1 MINEKIDG
9 LKLKNM
15 LLGGIVAL
23 KNNADTVN
31 DLNVFP
37 VPDGD
42 TGYNMLKTLEGGVN
56 ELAKQQVET
65 VFEVMNAF
73 SKGALLGA
81 RGNSGVILSQIVK
94 GWQLGFENQTEV
106 TLENL
111 KNAFEKGVETS
122 YKAVEKPV
130 EGTIL
135 TVYREATEYAVS
147 KITNDTSVEEFLKNH
162 YEQAL
167 KTLAKTKEILPVLAE
182 ADVIDSGGAGYTYFI
197 EGVLR
202 ALTGEE
208 VSLTVDDFGT
218 SKQEEINLDLFTRD
232 SEMVYGYCTEFILR
246 LQTKK
251 VNVEEFD
258 IAVIT
263 DYLKSIGGNSIVAYK
278 MGDVVK
284 VHVHTLTPGLIL
296 TKCQEYGEF
305 LTLKIENMT
314 LQHNEVTEKKVEKK
328 HKKVAVVAVVSGS
341 GMKQI
346 FEELGAD
353 AVIDGG
359 QTSNP
364 SSGDFVKAFES
375 LNADNIIVLPNNSNV
390 FLSAKQA
397 EDIYKDA
404 KIYVVHTK
412 TMQQGYVAMS
422 VFNENEDVEMQLND
436 INGAISGVDS
446 IEVTYAIR
454 NATVN
459 GVTVQKDEFMAIC
472 DGELSAT
479 GKNAVEA
486 VVNAL
491 KNHEDI
497 ENKELLTLFTG
508 EDATKK
514 EIDELLDILEEE
526 FPDLECVTYE
536 GGQKVYK
543 FLISLE

>member
-23 KNNADTVN
+23 KNNADTIN

-56 ELAKQQVET
+56 ELAKQEVET
-65 VFEVMNAF
+65 AFEVMNAF

-94 GWQLGFENQTEV
+94 GWQEGLENQTEV

-111 KNAFEKGVETS
+111 KKAFEKGVETS

-147 KITNDTSVEEFLKNH
+147 KITNDTTIEEFLKNH

-197 EGVLR
+197 EGVLK

-278 MGDVVK
+278 TSDVVK

-314 LQHNEVTEKKVEKK
+314 LQHNEVNEKKIEKK

-397 EDIYKDA
+397 QDIYKDA

-508 EDATKK
+508 EDAKQE